1 MLYFSIFCA
10 LVLIRYALAGKH
22 AIRRQLYPLILG
34 VLFVFSAFRFEVGC
48 DWWGYQKMFEIQATS
63 SLSDALL
70 RSDPA
75 WWTLMGLMHL
85 GGLPYPWINVFSSAI
100 FFVGIHVL
108 ARRQGDP
115 LGFLVLLFP
124 VLIINLPMSGIRQAA
139 AIGLMCIA
147 FTAFLDRRLIA
158 FVCWALVA
166 SLFHSSAAIFILL
179 APLVHGDY
187 SAGRIAMAGLLAVP
201 GALALLT
208 GSDAQLAVSRY
219 VGTGVDSAGAI
230 FRFGLLL
237 VTGLLFFGWIRVVWK
252 KRFPQDFRLI
262 ALGALLMVGL
272 FPLVF
277 VSTVI
282 GDRIAYYL
290 VPLQAVIFSR
300 FPYLGRR
307 FHSLSM
313 TFAPYLVLGFM
324 LLVWT
329 NNSWLFDRCY
339 VPYQSWIFGFPHDV
353 SSIER

>member
-22 AIRRQLYPLILG
+22 AIRRQIYPLILG
-34 VLFVFSAFRFEVGC
+34 ALFVFSAFRFEVGC
-48 DWWGYQKMFEIQATS
+48 DWSGYQKMFELQAAS

-70 RSDPA
+70 RGDPA
-75 WWTLMGLMHL
+75 WWTLMGLTNL

-100 FFVGIHVL
+100 FFAGIHVL

-115 LGFLVLLFP
+115 LGFLVLLYP
-124 VLIINLPMSGIRQAA
+124 VLIINLPMSGIRQGA

-158 FVCWALVA
+158 FLLWTFAA
-166 SLFHSSAAIFILL
+166 SLFHSSAAVFILL
-179 APLVHGDY
+179 APMVHGEY
-187 SAGRIAMAGLLAVP
+187 SASRIALAGFLAVP
-201 GALALLT
+201 GAVALLT

-237 VTGLLFFGWIRVVWK
+237 ATGLFFFVLVRGTWR
-252 KRFPQDFRLI
+252 KRFPQDFSLI

-290 VPLQAVIFSR
+290 VPLQAVILSR
-300 FPYLGRR
+300 FAYLGRG
-307 FHSLSM
+307 FCSPSM
-313 TFAPYLVLGFM
+313 TFAPYLILGLM
-324 LLVWT
+324 LFVWT
-329 NNSWLFDRCY
+329 NSSWHFYECY
-339 VPYQSWIFGFPHDV
+339 VPYKTWIFGSPSGSDFAV
-353 SSIER
+353 E

>member
-1 MLYFSIFCA
+1 MFYLLLFCA
-10 LVLIRYALAGKH
+10 LVALRFSFSGRPRT
-22 AIRRQLYPLILG
+22 RRQIYPVVLL
-34 VLFVFSAFRFEVGC
+34 VLFLFSAFRFEVGC
-48 DWWGYQKMFEIQATS
+48 DWSGYQNMFELQAAS
-63 SLSDALL
+63 SLSEALR
-70 RSDPA
+70 RSDPG
-75 WWTLMGLMHL
+75 WWTLMGLTHL

-100 FFVGIHVL
+100 FFAGIHVL

-115 LGFLVLLFP
+115 LGFLVLLYP
-124 VLIINLPMSGIRQAA
+124 VLIINLPMSGIRQGA

-158 FVCWALVA
+158 FLLWTFAA
-166 SLFHSSAAIFILL
+166 SLFHSSAAVFILL
-179 APLVHGDY
+179 APMVHGEY
-187 SAGRIAMAGLLAVP
+187 SASRIALAGFLAVP
-201 GALALLT
+201 GAVALLT

-237 VTGLLFFGWIRVVWK
+237 ATGLFFFVLVRGTWR
-252 KRFPQDFRLI
+252 KRFPQDFSLI